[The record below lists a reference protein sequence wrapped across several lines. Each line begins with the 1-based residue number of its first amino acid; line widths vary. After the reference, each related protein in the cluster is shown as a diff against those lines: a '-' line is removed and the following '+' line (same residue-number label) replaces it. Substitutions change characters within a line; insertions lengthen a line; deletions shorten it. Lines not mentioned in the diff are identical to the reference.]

1 MITRLVSYRVAK
13 RSEARSDAS
22 KEDEEEAKKVPAF
35 DASLLLS
42 LPHRLLTRQPESVSV
57 KL

>member
-1 MITRLVSYRVAK
+1 MVKRPVSYRVALRCVAMHQK
-13 RSEARSDAS
+13 
-22 KEDEEEAKKVPAF
+22 KTKKKQKKVPAF
-35 DASLLLS
+35 DASMLLS

>member
-1 MITRLVSYRVAK
+1 MVKRPVSYRVALRCVAMHQK
-13 RSEARSDAS
+13 
-22 KEDEEEAKKVPAF
+22 KTKKKQKKVPAF
-35 DASLLLS
+35 DDASMLLS